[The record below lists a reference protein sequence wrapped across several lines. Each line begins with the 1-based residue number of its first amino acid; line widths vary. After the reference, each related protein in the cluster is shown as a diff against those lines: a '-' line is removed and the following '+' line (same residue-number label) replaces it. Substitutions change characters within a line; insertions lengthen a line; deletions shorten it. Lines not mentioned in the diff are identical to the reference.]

1 LICSSNISPVLSPTV
16 GEVKQKAAKAAQSPW
31 ARGLARWG
39 LISKGAL
46 YALVGA
52 IAVDVSVAG
61 GERVQDRG
69 GALSALADTWYGKL
83 LVGAVAL
90 GLLGYAGWRF
100 MEAVL
105 GRTLERDERAR
116 WWRRLG
122 YAARGFWY
130 LGLFGVAAS
139 ALAGADESNGED
151 RFTARVLEWPAGR
164 WLVAAVG
171 LGILGAG
178 IFNLWRG
185 LTGRFRKSLKLRK
198 LSELEGR
205 VFTAIGVV
213 GHLARA
219 LVFALIG
226 LFLVRAAYQYDA
238 NEAIGLDGALAKVLR
253 QDYGDTLLGVVATGL
268 LAYGVYCFVEA
279 RYREV

>member
-1 LICSSNISPVLSPTV
+1 V
-16 GEVKQKAAKAAQSPW
+16 GEAKQQAADAARSPW

-61 GERVQDRG
+61 GKRVQDRG
-69 GALSALADTWYGKL
+69 GALSALADTWLGRV
-83 LVGAVAL
+83 LVGAVAV

-100 MEAVL
+100 VEAVL
-105 GRTLERDERAR
+105 GRPLEGGEKEG
-116 WWRRLG
+116 WWKRLG
-122 YAARGFWY
+122 YAARGLWY
-130 LGLFGVAAS
+130 LGLFAVAAS
-139 ALAGADESNGED
+139 ALAGADEASSGRKED
-151 RFTARVLEWPAGR
+151 RFTAEVLEWPAGR

-171 LGILGAG
+171 LGIFGAG
-178 IFNLWRG
+178 LFNLWRG
-185 LTGRFRKSLKLRK
+185 LTRGFRKNLKLRK
-198 LSELEGR
+198 LSELEDR

-226 LFLVRAAYQYDA
+226 FFLFRAAYQYDA
-238 NEAIGLDGALAKVLR
+238 KEAIGLDGALAQVLR
-253 QDYGDTLLGVVATGL
+253 QDYGDTLLGFVASGL